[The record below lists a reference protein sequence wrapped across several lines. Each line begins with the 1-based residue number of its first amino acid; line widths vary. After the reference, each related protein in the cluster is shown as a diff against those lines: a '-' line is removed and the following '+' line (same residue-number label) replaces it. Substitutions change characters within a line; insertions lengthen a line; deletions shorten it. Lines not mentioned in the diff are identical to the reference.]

1 MTIAFFVILILNC
14 FVIFAADALL
24 GSVENINKTLVIEA
38 TTANSALID
47 SLKSNAALYFTES
60 NKQGADSLEYA
71 EGNSFK
77 VAHNESLKR
86 TIVGR
91 KGVTYPEDTSSP
103 KSEYTSTTLDKVP
116 TSSATIANA
125 IFKNRNTSVEASSV
139 NGKAVDNKSTTSAGV
154 ADNNKTVSANS
165 TEHLLKTSTSS
176 TTTTASS
183 SSSSS
188 SSTSTSSTTT
198 STSKPTTIALKPMK
212 PSISYSV
219 EDNPKLLEVPIQRL
233 PIIAGDKKNLDIA
246 EELPI
251 SQPSRELQFDQ
262 TTDRQQ
268 YVIPIIVLI
277 FAVPMVLGM
286 VTVFTRRFKHYWST
300 RHYRRMDFLVD
311 GMYNT

>member
-1 MTIAFFVILILNC
+1 MTIAFFFILILNC

-24 GSVENINKTLVIEA
+24 GSVENVNKTLVIEA
-38 TTANSALID
+38 TTANSALIN
-47 SLKSNAALYFTES
+47 SLKNNALTLTDIE
-60 NKQGADSLEYA
+60 KQSGLDLGFA
-71 EGNSFK
+71 EGSSFK
-77 VAHNESLKR
+77 VPHNESEKR

-91 KGVTYPEDTSSP
+91 KGVKYQEDTITSP
-103 KSEYTSTTLDKVP
+103 KPDYTSTTLDKVP

-125 IFKNRNTSVEASSV
+125 ISNNTNSSTATLPSPINATSTSSTPAAV
-139 NGKAVDNKSTTSAGV
+139 AEKDKAI
-154 ADNNKTVSANS
+154 SANS
-165 TEHLLKTSTSS
+165 TEQLLI
-176 TTTTASS
+176 
-183 SSSSS
+183 SSS
-188 SSTSTSSTTT
+188 SSTTTITQGSNSSTTTT
-198 STSKPTTIALKPMK
+198 STSKPTTSVLKPMK
-212 PSISYSV
+212 PSVTYSV

-233 PIIAGDKKNLDIA
+233 PIVAGDKHVIA

-251 SQPSRELQFDQ
+251 SQPSRELQYDYQ

-277 FAVPMVLGM
+277 FAVPMILGM

>member
-24 GSVENINKTLVIEA
+24 GSVNNVNKTLVIEA
-38 TTANSALID
+38 TTANSALIN
-47 SLKSNAALYFTES
+47 SLKSNAALYLTE
-60 NKQGADSLEYA
+60 NIQQGALDLGFA

-77 VAHNESLKR
+77 VAHNESGKR
-86 TIVGR
+86 TGR
-91 KGVTYPEDTSSP
+91 KGVEYPEDTSSSP
-103 KSEYTSTTLDKVP
+103 KPEYKSPTLDKAP
-116 TSSATIANA
+116 TSSATSANA
-125 IFKNRNTSVEASSV
+125 ISKNLKTFSEASSV
-139 NGKAVDNKSTTSAGV
+139 IVKLPSPNNAATSITSTSV
-154 ADNNKTVSANS
+154 ADKRKTISANS
-165 TEHLLKTSTSS
+165 AEQLLQ
-176 TTTTASS
+176 
-183 SSSSS
+183 SSS
-188 SSTSTSSTTT
+188 SSTSTSTQSSSRNTK

-212 PSISYSV
+212 PSIAYSV

-233 PIIAGDKKNLDIA
+233 FNVAKDNPDVAVD
-246 EELPI
+246 LPI
-251 SQPSRELQFDQ
+251 SQPSRELQFDYQ

>member
-1 MTIAFFVILILNC
+1 MTIAFFFILILNC

-24 GSVENINKTLVIEA
+24 GSVENINNTLVIKA

-47 SLKSNAALYFTES
+47 SLKSNAALYLPENS
-60 NKQGADSLEYA
+60 KQGAETLDFA

-77 VAHNESLKR
+77 AVHGESAKR

-91 KGVTYPEDTSSP
+91 KGVTYPVDTSSSP
-103 KSEYTSTTLDKVP
+103 KSDYTSTTLDKVP

-125 IFKNRNTSVEASSV
+125 ISKNENTTAKSLDVEFPHQSNYGNASAATIST
-139 NGKAVDNKSTTSAGV
+139 NNTEQFLKSSTSSSSFSTTSR
-154 ADNNKTVSANS
+154 
-165 TEHLLKTSTSS
+165 TSTITTTKP
-176 TTTTASS
+176 TTTT
-183 SSSSS
+183 
-188 SSTSTSSTTT
+188 
-198 STSKPTTIALKPMK
+198 LKPMK
-212 PSISYSV
+212 PSVTYSV
-219 EDNPKLLEVPIQRL
+219 EDNSKLLEVPSQRL
-233 PIIAGDKKNLDIA
+233 PIVPGDKMNHEVA

-251 SQPSRELQFDQ
+251 SQPSRELQFDYQ